1 MCSEYGHRPP
11 DHHTALNSGW
21 SCSVRLSAVAGAA
34 PILERMPR
42 RDLLPEEEPP
52 SPDDPRSDPSC
63 GPALECSLEEA
74 ADMGAVFD
82 SRAEQEAFERKLAE
96 VLAGRAAA

>member
-1 MCSEYGHRPP
+1 MPLPRPP
-11 DHHTALNSGW
+11 ADFPDE
-21 SCSVRLSAVAGAA
+21 A
-34 PILERMPR
+34 PPGI
-42 RDLLPEEEPP
+42 
-52 SPDDPRSDPSC
+52 DDPRSDPSC

-82 SRAEQEAFERKLAE
+82 SRAEQDAFDRELAE